1 MGTRHL
7 WDSFA
12 APIDK
17 EAEGEGG
24 VNVILVDHE
33 KQSLENLEYIVQKV
47 LPGALLA
54 SFHHAAHALEYIK
67 THRMDIA
74 FLDVHVPGA
83 DSIALA
89 KTLQQKYPRV
99 NLLFCSDCADYAMTA
114 WDMNCSAYLL
124 KPITEEKIRNAA
136 ANLRYPVFD
145 EKRVELRCFGNFEA
159 FCDGSPIQ
167 FKYNRT
173 KELLAYLT
181 DRNGTRCSMKEL
193 SAVLFENDQHR
204 SYMYQIRLDLVNTLG
219 ALGVGDILIQSRGYL
234 GIARDRVKCDYFDY
248 FDHKIDAPAR
258 EYSNRQK
265 DEGKHIKYREGTE
278 MEEQII

>member
-1 MGTRHL
+1 MK
-7 WDSFA
+7 FA
-12 APIDK
+12 MKASR
-17 EAEGEGG
+17 
-24 VNVILVDHE
+24 V
-33 KQSLENLEYIVQKV
+33 SL
-47 LPGALLA
+47 
-54 SFHHAAHALEYIK
+54 
-67 THRMDIA
+67 
-74 FLDVHVPGA
+74 
-83 DSIALA
+83 
-89 KTLQQKYPRV
+89 
-99 NLLFCSDCADYAMTA
+99 
-114 WDMNCSAYLL
+114 DMNCSAYLL

-204 SYMYQIRLDLVNTLG
+204 SYMYQIRLDLVNTLE
-219 ALGVGDILIQSRGYL
+219 ALGVGDILVQSRGYL

-248 FDHKIDAPAR
+248 LDHKIDAPAR
-258 EYSNRQK
+258 EYMTQYSFGERTCAALFM
-265 DEGKHIKYREGTE
+265 GGFS
-278 MEEQII
+278 EEPLD